1 MPNVIMCTF
10 GDMIRVPGSNND
22 LQSLKASGAS
32 IKIVYSPL
40 ECIELAL
47 ENPDKEVVFLAVGFE
62 TTAPGNAM
70 LVKLAHEKNVKNLSL
85 LVSHVLV
92 PPAIK
97 SLLSSKE
104 NKIQGFLAAGHV
116 CTIMGEQAYTDIVN
130 EYNVPIV
137 ITGFEPI
144 DILQGLLM
152 CIRQLENGEAKLENQ
167 YVRSVHQKGNIHAQR
182 LIEEIFQVKSNNWRG
197 IGSIE
202 NSGLELKEKYKEFDA
217 ENRFNIGTIDPIEP
231 KECISGLILQGIKK
245 PKDCKSFGTTCTP
258 DNPIGA
264 PMVSG
269 EGACAAYYK
278 YKRQA

>member
-1 MPNVIMCTF
+1 
-10 GDMIRVPGSNND
+10 
-22 LQSLKASGAS
+22 
-32 IKIVYSPL
+32 
-40 ECIELAL
+40 
-47 ENPDKEVVFLAVGFE
+47 
-62 TTAPGNAM
+62 
-70 LVKLAHEKNVKNLSL
+70 
-85 LVSHVLV
+85 
-92 PPAIK
+92 
-97 SLLSSKE
+97 
-104 NKIQGFLAAGHV
+104 
-116 CTIMGEQAYTDIVN
+116 MGEQAYKDIVN

-152 CIRQLENGEAKLENQ
+152 CIRQLEDGEAKLENQ
-167 YVRSVHQKGNIHAQR
+167 YVRSVHQKGNVHARR
-182 LIEEIFQVKSNNWRG
+182 LIDEIFQVKSNNWRG

-202 NSGLELKEKYKEFDA
+202 NSGLELKGKYKDFDA

-245 PKDCKSFGTTCTP
+245 PNDCKSFGIKCTP